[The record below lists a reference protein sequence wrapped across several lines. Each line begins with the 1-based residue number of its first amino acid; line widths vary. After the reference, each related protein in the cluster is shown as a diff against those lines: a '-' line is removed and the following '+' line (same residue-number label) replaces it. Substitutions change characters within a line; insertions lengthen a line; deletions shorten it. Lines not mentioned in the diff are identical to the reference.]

1 MVISENAQFE
11 PGTYE
16 INGADSLDQAVI
28 TIQGE
33 NLVLDFE
40 GAVLKGS
47 NDQTEPHQ
55 FYGLGIS
62 IKDSKNITI
71 KNLTAR
77 GYKVA
82 LFAENVDSLVL
93 INCDFSYNFRQKLKS
108 VREREDLSDWL
119 SYHNNEADEWL
130 RYGAGVY
137 LKNCAAALVRDVT
150 ITGGQNGLMMTNCN
164 HGLFYNNTIHFNSGI
179 GIGLYRSSDNQIMHN
194 KLDWNVRG
202 YSHGFYQRGQDS
214 AGILCYEQSS
224 RNTFAYNSATH
235 SGDGFFL
242 WAGQQTMDSGAG
254 GCNDNLIYKNDF
266 SHAPT
271 NGIEVTFSS
280 NKIIQNR
287 LEECRYGVWAGYS
300 YETLI
305 TENDIKNN
313 EFGVAFEHGNNNRI
327 EDNLFEDNKFGIQL
341 WERDR
346 QPDDWGFAQKRDVT
360 SRNYQIL
367 SNLFIEN
374 RYPLKISH
382 TDSVIIQ
389 NNTFN
394 GFLKTLV
401 EDENANLVMDNNQI
415 KGYIDSLNRPEWEPL
430 DSVPPLADGM
440 DALLPEH
447 HLRGRQYMLINEWGP
462 YDFRYPVI
470 WLREIQ
476 KDSTYVF
483 LLLGPQGNWKAVDG
497 NGFVSVNP
505 KSGTFPATLT
515 AKRDASSEDLQIKL
529 EFIGEAVTTQF
540 GEQLKRGTVIPF
552 TFERFEKPL
561 EWTIDW
567 FNYADKEVMLQNTE
581 GFSEAMKAKP
591 VATQKSMELA
601 YTWWY
606 SPAEGVDPNQ
616 FATLARSSFESEPGQ
631 YKFILNSDDGV
642 RLWLDGE
649 LLVDH
654 WDIHVPAT
662 DEVMVELGGKHEL
675 EIQHFEGGGFATLSF
690 RIEKIIDEV
699 Q

>member
-1 MVISENAQFE
+1 MVISDNAQFE
-11 PGTYE
+11 PGIYE

-28 TIQGE
+28 AIQGE

-40 GAVLKGS
+40 GVELRGS
-47 NDQTEPHQ
+47 NNQTEPHQ
-55 FYGLGIS
+55 FYGLGIR
-62 IKDSKNITI
+62 IAGSKNITI
-71 KNLTAR
+71 KNLTIR

-82 LFAENVDSLVL
+82 LLAENVDSLRL

-137 LKNCAAALVRDVT
+137 LKNCDAALVRNVN

-164 HGLFYNNTIHFNSGI
+164 HGSFYNNTIHFNSGI

-242 WAGQQTMDSGAG
+242 WAGQQTMDSGTG

-287 LEECRYGVWAGYS
+287 LEECRYGIWAGYS

-327 EDNLFEDNKFGIQL
+327 EDNLFEENKYAIQL

-346 QPDDWGFAQKRDVT
+346 QPDDWGFAQKRNVD

-382 TDSVIIQ
+382 TDSIIIQ
-389 NNTFN
+389 QNTFN

-401 EDENANLVMDNNQI
+401 EDENANLVMNNNQI
-415 KGYIDSLNRPEWEPL
+415 KGYIDSLKRPEWEPL

-440 DALLPEH
+440 DAFLPEH

-497 NGFVSVNP
+497 NGFVSINP

-515 AKRDASSEDLQIKL
+515 AKRDTSSEDLQIKL
-529 EFIGEAVTTQF
+529 EFIGEAFTTQF
-540 GEQLKRGTVIPF
+540 GETIKRGTVLPF

-567 FNYADKEVMLQNTE
+567 YNYTDKEAMLQNTE
-581 GFSEAMKAKP
+581 GFSEAMKANP

-631 YKFILNSDDGV
+631 YKFILTSDDGV
-642 RLWLDGE
+642 RMWLDGE

-662 DEVMVELGGKHEL
+662 DEVIVELGGQHEL

-690 RIEKIIDEV
+690 RIEKITDEV
-699 Q
+699 E